1 MAYGATRYRVV
12 TLQGVVIEFSGA
24 MSGGGKPKRGGMSN
38 KLASGDSL
46 NIDQIAELND
56 RKRKKVYPFFKW

>member
-1 MAYGATRYRVV
+1 M

-24 MSGGGKPKRGGMSN
+24 MSGGGKPKRGGMSS

-56 RKRKKVYPFFKW
+56 RKRKKVIINS